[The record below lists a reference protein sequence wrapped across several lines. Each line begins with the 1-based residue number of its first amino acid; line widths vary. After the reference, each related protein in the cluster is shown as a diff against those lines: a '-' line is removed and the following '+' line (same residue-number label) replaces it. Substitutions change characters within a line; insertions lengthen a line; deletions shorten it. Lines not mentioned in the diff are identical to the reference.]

1 MKIKLYRSSTIGI
14 LFENFKIL
22 QDPWLTDGEY
32 FGSWSHYPHF
42 DLDKNFD
49 EINSYDAI
57 YVSHIHLD
65 HCSDK
70 TLKKINKD
78 IPIYIHSYHAKF
90 LKNKLERFGF
100 KVIELLNGKKYE
112 ISKNINL
119 RIFASDNCN
128 PELCYKFFGCANL
141 SETKGSQQIDTVAVF
156 DNSEN
161 VLINVNDAPYELTK
175 STFED
180 IKKFYKKIDILL
192 CGYQVAGAYP
202 QCFDN
207 LNDKEKIQEGKRI
220 GQIAMNK
227 ALGYINDLK
236 PKFFL
241 PFAGTYALSG
251 KLSELDKLRGAPTI
265 DDAYEYLSTKQ
276 NFSKPILINPDSIF
290 DLNLEKS
297 NKNYEKFN
305 KKNYQRYVDGNLSSI
320 KFDYENEKLPDL
332 TEIINLSKTAYKR
345 FLQKKNE
352 LGIKLNT
359 DIYVEIYDTLIKIPK
374 KDDENFETIKKSS
387 INKNSQ
393 YIIYKTDPRLLKMLL
408 MGPRYAHW
416 NNAEIGSHIRFFR
429 NPNVYE
435 RNIWGSMCY
444 FHN

>member
-1 MKIKLYRSSTIGI
+1 MKIKLYRSSTVGLI
-14 LFENFKIL
+14 FKGYKVL

-32 FGSWSHYPHF
+32 FGSWSHYPYF
-42 DLDKNFD
+42 DIDKNIQ

-57 YVSHIHLD
+57 YISHIHLD

-70 TLKKINKD
+70 TLKKINKS
-78 IPIYIHSYHAKF
+78 IPIFIHSYHAKF

-100 KVIELLNGKKYE
+100 KVIELINGEKYE

-119 RIFASDNCN
+119 RIFASDNCD
-128 PELCYKFFGCANL
+128 PKLCYKFFGCANL
-141 SETKGSQQIDTVAVF
+141 SETKGSQQIDTIAVF
-156 DNSEN
+156 NDSES
-161 VLINVNDAPYELTK
+161 VLINVNDAPYELAK
-175 STFED
+175 STFQD
-180 IKKFYKKIDILL
+180 INKIYKKIDILL

-207 LNDKEKIQEGKRI
+207 LNNDEKIAEGKRI
-220 GQIAMNK
+220 GQIAMGK

-236 PKFFL
+236 PRFFL

-251 KLSELDKLRGAPTI
+251 KLSDLDDKRGAPTI
-265 DDAYEYLSTKQ
+265 DDAYDFLSKKQ
-276 NFSKPILINPDSIF
+276 NHSKPILINPDSIF
-290 DLNLEKS
+290 DLESKKTNNLYK
-297 NKNYEKFN
+297 KFN
-305 KKNYQRYVDGNLSSI
+305 KEEYQKYIKNNLSVM
-320 KFDYENEKLPDL
+320 KFDYENETMPELN
-332 TEIINLSKTAYKR
+332 EIIKLSKTAYKK
-345 FLQKKNE
+345 FLEKKNN

-359 DIYVEIYDTLIKIPK
+359 DIYVEIYKTLIKIPK
-374 KDDENFETIKKSS
+374 EDSNECEIINESS
-387 INKNSQ
+387 IDNKSK
-393 YIIYKTDPRLLKMLL
+393 YIIYKTDPRLLKLLL